1 MTLENSVM
9 VSAMIVVLVSGM
21 DLIISSDIPLNTSI
35 MVSSMELLK
44 ISGIIVVARLLAKE

>member
-1 MTLENSVM
+1 M

-35 MVSSMELLK
+35 MVSSIELLK

>member
-35 MVSSMELLK
+35 MVSSIELLK